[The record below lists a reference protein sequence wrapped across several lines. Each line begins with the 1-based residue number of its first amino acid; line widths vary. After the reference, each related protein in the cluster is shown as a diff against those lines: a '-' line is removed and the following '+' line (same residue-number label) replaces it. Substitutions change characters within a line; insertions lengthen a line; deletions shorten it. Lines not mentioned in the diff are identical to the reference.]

1 MEDEKQVER
10 DRQRAEVFDALGHPT
25 RKTDEY
31 GKCCLSDEGK
41 DAPLTVQTVENASPE
56 KEAKEK
62 AHRHFKVG
70 LKPVAFLLMAL
81 LIASSAIAVYEYNQT
96 ANLQKET
103 NFLASANPQ
112 AAAYYNEFGVIPS
125 SIVNA
130 SFTPPVSMYRAL
142 QIGLE
147 SQGWDKASLRGKL
160 VGADPVHLE
169 MLTNTSAVYP
179 PFGSV
184 AGLDLVTSPPE
195 NYSNTYGNGV
205 VYVYAWEITV
215 NNSNI
220 LTIPGVPPLGFSLVD
235 ATTGQ
240 ILPNPPLG

>member
-1 MEDEKQVER
+1 MEDERLVER
-10 DRQRAEVFDALGHPT
+10 DRQRAEVFDALGRPT
-25 RKTDEY
+25 R
-31 GKCCLSDEGK
+31 
-41 DAPLTVQTVENASPE
+41 
-56 KEAKEK
+56 
-62 AHRHFKVG
+62 
-70 LKPVAFLLMAL
+70 LKPVAFLLIAL
-81 LIASSAIAVYEYNQT
+81 LIASVAVAVYEYNQT
-96 ANLQKET
+96 VNLQKET

-147 SQGWDKASLRGKL
+147 HQGWDKASLRGKL
-160 VGADPVHLE
+160 VGADLVHLE
-169 MLTNTSAVYP
+169 MLTNTSGVYP
-179 PFGSV
+179 PFGLV

-205 VYVYAWEITV
+205 VYGYAWEITV
-215 NNSNI
+215 EKASR
-220 LTIPGVPPLGFSLVD
+220 IPGVPPLGFSLVD

-240 ILPNPPLG
+240 ILPNPPFG